1 MSIHEVLQKIKHLTP
16 SARGASTP
24 LLDKERGQGGEVY
37 SFDESGHIVHFSLVR
52 RFFLILVIILVALF
66 AFGIGRL
73 SRTGDREPIKIE
85 YDQGLSQVSGISQTA
100 SVINSIPAGGVF
112 ASSKGK
118 KYYYPGCSNTISEAN
133 KITFSTSKEAES
145 AGFTL
150 ASNCHPK

>member
-1 MSIHEVLQKIKHLTP
+1 MSLTE
-16 SARGASTP
+16 TVDF
-24 LLDKERGQGGEVY
+24 DKEGNVIR
-37 SFDESGHIVHFSLVR
+37 FSPIK

-133 KITFSTSKEAES
+133 KITFSTSKDAES